1 MKTKGNSVKNGST
14 PQSDQIKKAS
24 LVHCQAAIIGG
35 GVGEGLSLHVRRLL
49 PARAIYNALV
59 VICAALLAEPAFSAE
74 DMQQAAWGVGYALV
88 VHEKC
93 TGIAP
98 RADYVP
104 RMRDGMLRNG
114 VSEDDWSGFVQGAI
128 EAERRFRQKPP
139 AKECREA
146 RAVKAQADK
155 AFL

>member
-1 MKTKGNSVKNGST
+1 M
-14 PQSDQIKKAS
+14 I
-24 LVHCQAAIIGG
+24 
-35 GVGEGLSLHVRRLL
+35 
-49 PARAIYNALV
+49 RALG
-59 VICAALLAEPAFSAE
+59 VICAVFLVGPAISGE

-104 RMRDGMLRNG
+104 RIRNGMLRNG
-114 VSEDDWSGFVQGAI
+114 ASEDDWGGFVQGAM
-128 EAERRFRQKPP
+128 EAERKFRQKPP